1 MIIFALKMTVK
12 SGLDFLNI
20 QIEKAPS
27 EILANLPGQFS
38 LSRQSF
44 LHWAAATLKGLVE
57 FQNKKSRLLFTVI
70 FKSKMMVSR
79 PEILVYSF

>member
-38 LSRQSF
+38 PYGQIF
-44 LHWAAATLKGLVE
+44 WHWAAATLKRLGE
-57 FQNKKSRLLFTVI
+57 FPNKKF
-70 FKSKMMVSR
+70 
-79 PEILVYSF
+79 

>member
-38 LSRQSF
+38 LLPFCADLFALGST
-44 LHWAAATLKGLVE
+44 ATLKELVE
-57 FQNKKSRLLFTVI
+57 F
-70 FKSKMMVSR
+70 SK
-79 PEILVYSF
+79 

>member
-1 MIIFALKMTVK
+1 MVVK

-38 LSRQSF
+38 LSTQIF
-44 LHWAAATLKGLVE
+44 LHWAAEVLKGLVQ
-57 FQNKKSRLLFTVI
+57 FQNRKKSQSSFTVI
-70 FKSKMMVSR
+70 LKPTIVISRAKS
-79 PEILVYSF
+79 LVRF

>member
-1 MIIFALKMTVK
+1 MTIFALKMTVK

-38 LSRQSF
+38 LSGQIF
-44 LHWAAATLKGLVE
+44 LHWAAATLKGLDE
-57 FQNKKSRLLFTVI
+57 FQNENERPIVTIIFSQKCQFQDSRF
-70 FKSKMMVSR
+70 
-79 PEILVYSF
+79 